1 MWKARRQIRTSP
13 PPQRLRVGTSRDIQS
28 NLSFSPPREGREASE
43 PPTKADALGPGTSGC
58 TAPRPAS
65 SPPRG
70 SAALCS
76 LRARGRASHGGGK
89 GTPWGGG
96 GERASRLGTSGVRLC
111 APRPAAV
118 AARAPRGCWREGGR
132 SREKLLEGGQSRR
145 HKGRMLRPRARPLA
159 PPGPRAGTHSE
170 GMGRAAGERRRGVRP
185 PLPPPSLALQPPPPP
200 SLSFPHPAGQLR
212 RRAKIPPC
220 GRRRLITSRARQPR
234 PRRVKSWALGKA
246 RVRRRW
252 AHEAPARKGGLA

>member
-28 NLSFSPPREGREASE
+28 NLSFSPPGEGRGASE
-43 PPTKADALGPGTSGC
+43 SPTKADALEPGTSGC

-76 LRARGRASHGGGK
+76 LRVRVRGRASHRGGK
-89 GTPWGGG
+89 GTPWGGGGG

-111 APRPAAV
+111 ARRPAAA

-132 SREKLLEGGQSRR
+132 SGEKLLEGGQSRR

-170 GMGRAAGERRRGVRP
+170 GMGRAAGERRRGGQAATTAAEPGPATSSSSSLTFVSSPGRP
-185 PLPPPSLALQPPPPP
+185 AAPS
-200 SLSFPHPAGQLR
+200 R
-212 RRAKIPPC
+212 
-220 GRRRLITSRARQPR
+220 
-234 PRRVKSWALGKA
+234 
-246 RVRRRW
+246 
-252 AHEAPARKGGLA
+252 